1 MDAPQPAGAPASG
14 FPIPRHDAARPG
26 GSGSGSG
33 TGSGADIFDLLRRFA
48 DTRYIRNGISGLSD
62 LHLVV
67 GQPPTYRFDTELQR
81 LPGAEPLTQCAIE
94 DMLFPLLAPALVE
107 KLRSGTVEDA
117 DAGFEWQE
125 EGLSFRINVFR
136 DRHGIASAFRVLP
149 RAIPS
154 VESIGFPS
162 EHVWKEIVGLEQGLV
177 IVTGVTGSGKSTTV
191 ASFIQHIN
199 QSQKVRII
207 TLEDPI
213 EYVFE
218 SGKALIS
225 QREIGRHVPS
235 FHSGLRSA
243 LREDPDIIFV
253 GEMRDPETT
262 SLALTAAETGHLVL
276 STLHTK
282 DSVGVLSRIVDLFP
296 PERAKELCTQ
306 LSFSLSQVL
315 AQKLVPRADGQGRR
329 VVMEVFKNLP
339 SVANLIRTGN
349 WHQIYSQMQTQRK
362 EGLITLERHME
373 DLVEKGEIT
382 RETATRY
389 SNRPPRAGDA

>member
-1 MDAPQPAGAPASG
+1 MDAPKPAGSPVSGAPLLKQ
-14 FPIPRHDAARPG
+14 DAGPD
-26 GSGSGSG
+26 SSNG
-33 TGSGADIFDLLRRFA
+33 TGMIFDLLRRFA
-48 DTRYIRNGISGLSD
+48 DARYIRNGISGLSD
-62 LHLVV
+62 LHFVV
-67 GQPPTYRFDTELQR
+67 GEPPTYRFDAELQR
-81 LPGAEPLTQCAIE
+81 LPGAELLTERAIE
-94 DMLFPLLAPALVE
+94 DMVFPLLAPGMVE
-107 KLRSGTVEDA
+107 KLRSGAIEDA
-117 DAGFEWQE
+117 DAGFEWKE
-125 EGLSFRINVFR
+125 EDLSFRINIFR
-136 DRHGIASAFRVLP
+136 DRHGIACAFRVLP
-149 RAIPS
+149 KAIPV

-162 EHVWKEIVGLEQGLV
+162 DHVWKEIVDLEQGLV
-177 IVTGVTGSGKSTTV
+177 IVTGITGSGKSTTV
-191 ASFIQHIN
+191 ASLLQHIN

-213 EYVFE
+213 EYVLE

-225 QREIGRHVPS
+225 QREVGRHVPS
-235 FHSGLRSA
+235 FHLGLRSA

-253 GEMRDPETT
+253 GEMRDPETA
-262 SLALTAAETGHLVL
+262 SLAITAAETGHFVL

-296 PERAKELCTQ
+296 PERSKELCTQ

-315 AQKLVPRADGQGRR
+315 AQKLVPRADGKGRR

-373 DLVEKGEIT
+373 DLVESGEIT
-382 RETATRY
+382 HETAIRY
-389 SNRPPRAGDA
+389 SNRPSRMTDG